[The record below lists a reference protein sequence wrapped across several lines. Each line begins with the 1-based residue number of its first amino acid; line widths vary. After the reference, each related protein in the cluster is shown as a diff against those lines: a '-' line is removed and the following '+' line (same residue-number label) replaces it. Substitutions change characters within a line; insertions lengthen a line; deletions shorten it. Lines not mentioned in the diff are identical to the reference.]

1 MPAHVRAA
9 LTATTLS
16 IPVVDGTLALGTW
29 QGIYLYAHR
38 SRPHKRTIAAHLI
51 GE

>member
-16 IPVVDGTLALGTW
+16 IPVVDGTPALGTW
-29 QGIYLYAHR
+29 QGIFLYEHR
-38 SRPHKRTIAAHLI
+38 RQHQARRIAVHLI